1 MVNPIDV
8 GFAVMLSWFTIVQ
21 NAAFRYR
28 YRKRNLKSLVI
39 GE

>member
-1 MVNPIDV
+1 MS
-8 GFAVMLSWFTIVQ
+8 ALLLSWFTIVQ

-28 YRKRNLKSLVI
+28 YRKRNLKSL